1 MSLGPKGQDKRHVAC
16 NHACCFGTLPLTT
29 DQQIEELSMTK
40 SNTGYFF
47 EDFYVGMILRH
58 ATPKTMTEGDVAL
71 YTALTGSRFA
81 LYSSDAFAREGDL
94 DAAPIDPLLVFHTV
108 FGKSVPDISLNA
120 VANLGYADGRFLAPV
135 FPGDTL
141 SAISEVI
148 GVKEN
153 SNGKTGVVYVR
164 TTGFN
169 QEGEA
174 VLAYVRW
181 VMVNKGDFTKPAPE
195 TVVPQLT
202 DSVDPDTLPVPAPDW
217 AQNYDGELAGSA
229 FAFEDYEVGEK
240 IDHIDGMTV
249 EEAEHQIATRLY
261 QNTAKVHF
269 DGVAQAAS
277 HHGKRL
283 IYGGVVISLARA
295 LAFNGLAN
303 AAEILAI
310 NAGRHISPLFAG
322 DTIYA
327 WSEVLDKA
335 PLGNGQGA
343 LRLRLIA
350 TKNVAAGGFPTAD
363 APNVILEFDYWAAV
377 PLRTSFVF

>member
-1 MSLGPKGQDKRHVAC
+1 M
-16 NHACCFGTLPLTT
+16 T
-29 DQQIEELSMTK
+29 ITK
-40 SNTGYFF
+40 SKSGYFF
-47 EDFYVGMILRH
+47 EDFFVGMVLRH
-58 ATPKTMTEGDVAL
+58 ATPKTITEGDVAL
-71 YTALTGSRFA
+71 YTALTGSRYA
-81 LYSSDAFAREGDL
+81 LYSSDAFAREGDM

-141 SAISEVI
+141 SAVSEVM

-174 VLAYVRW
+174 VLSYVRW
-181 VMVNKGDFTKPAPE
+181 VMVNKGDVTKPAPD
-195 TVVPQLT
+195 VQVPEL
-202 DSVDPDTLPVPAPDW
+202 PDCVAPENLPVPAPDW
-217 AQNYDGELAGSA
+217 AANYDGELAGSDH
-229 FAFEDYEVGEK
+229 AFEDYEIGEK
-240 IDHIDGMTV
+240 IDHVDGMTV

-269 DGVAQAAS
+269 DGIAQAAS
-277 HHGKRL
+277 RHGKRL
-283 IYGGVVISLARA
+283 IYGGVVISIARA

-310 NAGRHISPLFAG
+310 NAGRHVNPLFAG

-327 WSEVLDKA
+327 WSEVLGKA
-335 PLGNGQGA
+335 DLGNGQGA

-350 TKNVAAGGFPTAD
+350 TKNVSAGHFPSTDDPA
-363 APNVILEFDYWAAV
+363 VILEFDYWAAI
-377 PLRTSFVF
+377 PLRANFIF

>member
-1 MSLGPKGQDKRHVAC
+1 MTDPTATPKSKR
-16 NHACCFGTLPLTT
+16 
-29 DQQIEELSMTK
+29 
-40 SNTGYFF
+40 GYFF
-47 EDFYVGMILRH
+47 EDFFVGMILRH
-58 ATPKTMTEGDVAL
+58 ATPKTLTEGDVSL
-71 YTALTGSRFA
+71 YTALTGSRYA
-81 LYSSDAFAREGDL
+81 LYCADAFAREGDL

-120 VANLGYADGRFLAPV
+120 VANLGYADGRFLAAV
-135 FPGDTL
+135 YPGDTL

-153 SNGKTGVVYVR
+153 ANGKTGIVYAR

-174 VLAYVRW
+174 ILSYVRW
-181 VMVNKGDFTKPAPE
+181 VMVNKNDHAKPAPE
-195 TVVPQLT
+195 PSVP
-202 DSVDPDTLPVPAPDW
+202 DLPLYVSARDLPLPTPDW
-217 AQNYDGELAGSA
+217 AENYDGALAGSGD
-229 FAFEDYEVGEK
+229 AFEDYHIGEK
-240 IDHIDGMTV
+240 IDHVDGMTV

-269 DGVAQAAS
+269 DAIAQS
-277 HHGKRL
+277 SSRHGKRL
-283 IYGGVVISLARA
+283 IYGGVVISIARA

-310 NAGRHISPLFAG
+310 NAGQHISPLFAG

-335 PLGNGQGA
+335 DLGNGQGA

-350 TKNVAAGGFPTAD
+350 TKNVAANDFPGKED
-363 APNVILEFDYWAAV
+363 PGVVLEFDYWAAI
-377 PLRTSFVF
+377 PLRKAFVF